1 MGIVR
6 NNKRAVGWLALWATT
21 LLLSTVALCICFG
34 AEQASASDSA
44 TASSLTFSAQAD
56 ARVEKSYPD
65 KNFGRSSRLS
75 SDASP
80 VIESYLRFSVSG
92 VSGTVTSA
100 RLRLYAYNGSPD
112 GPAVYPT
119 SNSWTETSTTTG
131 ITWNKRPARTGGA
144 TDDKSAIATNS
155 WVEYDVT
162 PLVGGDGTYSF
173 DLASTSANNVN
184 VYSRE
189 GTNAPLRPQ
198 LIVTVQGVTDTT
210 PPETTPPETTIDSG
224 PTGIVGSGSAGF
236 TFSSSE
242 AGSTFECA
250 LDGKTFGACT
260 SPKAYT
266 NLASGEHTFQV
277 RATDATGNVDAT
289 PASRTWTANVIS
301 ATVETD
307 PVPHSG
313 DAADDA
319 AIWVNQHDRSLST
332 IIGTDKQGGLAV
344 YDLSGRQIQYLPAGA
359 ANNVDIRNDFP
370 LGGELVSLVV
380 VSRQET
386 KTLGIYKVDPSTR
399 ELVDVSAGVSTTLD
413 NNYGLCMY
421 RSAVSGK
428 TYAFVDSE
436 NDPGAN
442 PGEVEQWE
450 LFDNGEGKVSGSLVR
465 TFDVGTQTE
474 GCVADDE
481 LGYFYIGEEDIG
493 IWKYGAEPDAGAER
507 ILVDS
512 TGSTGHL
519 VADVEGLTMSYS
531 ANSTGYLL
539 ASSQGNSS
547 FVAYKREGGNDY
559 VKTFKIE
566 PGGGIDRV
574 EQTDG
579 IDVTTMDLGPNFPSG
594 AFIAQDGKNDNG
606 YQNFKLVPYQRIF
619 PSLP

>member
-1 MGIVR
+1 MNQRMGVVR
-6 NNKRAVGWLALWATT
+6 NNEKAVGWLALWATT
-21 LLLSTVALCICFG
+21 LLLSAVALYIAFG

-44 TASSLTFSAQAD
+44 TGSSLTFSAQAD
-56 ARVEKSYPD
+56 AGVEKSYPD

-75 SDASP
+75 ADASP

-92 VSGTVTSA
+92 VSGTVSSA
-100 RLRLYAYNGSPD
+100 KLRLYAYNGSAD

-119 SNSWTETSTTTG
+119 SNSWTESGTTTG

-155 WVEYDVT
+155 WVEYDIT

-173 DLASTSANNVN
+173 NLASTSADNVN
-184 VYSRE
+184 FYSRE
-189 GTNAPLRPQ
+189 GTNAALRPQ
-198 LIVTVQGVTDTT
+198 LIVTHQGAVD
-210 PPETTPPETTIDSG
+210 TTPPETTIDSG
-224 PTGIVGSGSAGF
+224 PTGTVGSGSASF

-242 AGSTFECA
+242 AGSTFKCA
-250 LDGKTFGACT
+250 LDGETFGACA
-260 SPKAYT
+260 SPRAYT

-277 RATDATGNVDAT
+277 RATDAAGNVDAT
-289 PASRTWTANVIS
+289 PASRTWTADVIS

-307 PVPHSG
+307 PVPHSS

-344 YDLSGRQIQYLPAGA
+344 YDLSGRQIQYLPAGE
-359 ANNVDIRNDFP
+359 ANNVDIRDDFP

-380 VSRQET
+380 VSGQDT
-386 KTLGIYKVDPSTR
+386 KALGIYKVDPSTR

-436 NDPGAN
+436 YDPGAN

-450 LFDNGEGKVSGSLVR
+450 LFDNGVGKVSGRMVR

-481 LGYFYIGEEDIG
+481 LGHFYIGEENKG

-507 ILVDS
+507 TLVDS
-512 TGSTGHL
+512 TGSAGHL
-519 VADVEGLTMSYS
+519 VADVEGLTISYS
-531 ANSTGYLL
+531 ANGTGYLF
-539 ASSQGNSS
+539 ASSQGNNS
-547 FVAYKREGGNDY
+547 FVAYKREGSNDY
-559 VKTFKIE
+559 VKTFQIE
-566 PGGGIDRV
+566 PGNGIDGV
-574 EQTDG
+574 QETDG

-594 AFIAQDGKNDNG
+594 AFVAQDGKNDIG